1 MIANES
7 SVVRLIIDE
16 SQRIPETEILN
27 TQISHCNVIANFGD
41 ISKQKSLYIPKNKI
55 FTPWD
60 LGLPEPVQGQSPVEV
75 HSASRRAASSATVAG
90 TPMCTCVL
98 SA

>member
-1 MIANES
+1 MLRMMIANES

-55 FTPWD
+55 FTPV
-60 LGLPEPVQGQSPVEV
+60 GRGI
-75 HSASRRAASSATVAG
+75 ARACSGSIT
-90 TPMCTCVL
+90 
-98 SA
+98 S